1 MVVNKYTGK
10 YRCVFM
16 YLTYALKTWKNIQ
29 TMEYY
34 SSLKKEGNSD
44 TRCNLDE
51 PWGHCAQWNEP
62 VAEDKHCRVLL
73 CEVPRGV
80 RVIETRNTESV
91 SSSSNPA
98 PMPQHSSP
106 SLPRGTKNRKQLRVE
121 SLCGRLQNFRFL
133 SSSLMNWPN
142 KKKKEPTH

>member
-16 YLTYALKTWKNIQ
+16 YLTYALETWKNIQ

-34 SSLKKEGNSD
+34 SSLKKEGSPD
-44 TRCNLDE
+44 THCNLDE

-62 VAEDKHCRVLL
+62 VTKDKHCRALL

-80 RVIETRNTESV
+80 RVTETRSTESASAERQGCPPV
-91 SSSSNPA
+91 PA
-98 PMPQHSSP
+98 LRPVTA
-106 SLPRGTKNRKQLRVE
+106 RGTKNRKQLRVE
-121 SLCGRLQNFRFL
+121 PLRGHPQNFRFL
-133 SSSLMNWPN
+133 SSSLTNWPD
-142 KKKKEPTH
+142 KKKEEPTH